1 MGKSKDL
8 ATGETRFVNTA
19 GDTMTGALTVGG
31 AVTINP
37 DADSSLEIKDGGTNA
52 LFMTAAT
59 GDELYIGANGTYAIR
74 IKSDGTKDVAFDNG
88 SRVTMPSQPYIE
100 LRGSSNSEVNSSGTT
115 TTYKSWTSQ
124 SVSGGITWNNSNG
137 RITVPIAGKYLFAAK
152 FFQWMDNTTYHY
164 IHVRKNGTVM
174 QEYGTDFTHTGGG
187 GRTDHSITTNDI
199 FTLAANDYIDFNVNA
214 DIYGGPIYTNCQVRL
229 LG

>member
-1 MGKSKDL
+1 
-8 ATGETRFVNTA
+8 
-19 GDTMTGALTVGG
+19 
-31 AVTINP
+31 
-37 DADSSLEIKDGGTNA
+37 
-52 LFMTAAT
+52 
-59 GDELYIGANGTYAIR
+59 
-74 IKSDGTKDVAFDNG
+74 
-88 SRVTMPSQPYIE
+88 MPSQSYIE
-100 LRGSSNSEVNSSGTT
+100 LRGTSNSQVNSSGSM
-115 TTYKSWTSQ
+115 TTYKSWSSQ
-124 SVSGGITWNNSNG
+124 AASGGITWNNSNG